1 MALCTGGLRMKIV
14 KMAVLAGCLGVALVS
29 SAQATTI
36 PNVVATFVADV
47 GKSRLSSSM
56 KGCGRTAT
64 KPFGHKIT
72 LYDNGTFEQDIDLN
86 GDDVADSVT
95 TGLWVEPRPGKI
107 AMIYD
112 GDIALGAG
120 GTGGW
125 AALFSQ
131 AEASLRQ
138 QCTDNSVGVLLGTVY
153 TKRLSLTLNKQR
165 NRAVFASEIDAYAQ
179 GGFTGIGAVRLIAHA
194 KGNYQTAP

>member
-1 MALCTGGLRMKIV
+1 MRTMKA
-14 KMAVLAGCLGVALVS
+14 AVLAGCLGVTLVS

-36 PNVVATFVADV
+36 PNVVATFLADV

-56 KGCGRTAT
+56 KGCGRSAA

-72 LYDNGTFEQDIDLN
+72 LYDNGTFQEDIDLN

-95 TGLWVEPRPGKI
+95 TGLWSEPRAGKI

-125 AALFSQ
+125 AALFTQ
-131 AEASLRQ
+131 AEASLRLE
-138 QCTDNSVGVLLGTVY
+138 CTDNSVGVLLSTV
-153 TKRLSLTLNKQR
+153 KVKKLSITLNKQR

-179 GGFTGIGAVRLIAHA
+179 GGFTGIGAVRLVAHA